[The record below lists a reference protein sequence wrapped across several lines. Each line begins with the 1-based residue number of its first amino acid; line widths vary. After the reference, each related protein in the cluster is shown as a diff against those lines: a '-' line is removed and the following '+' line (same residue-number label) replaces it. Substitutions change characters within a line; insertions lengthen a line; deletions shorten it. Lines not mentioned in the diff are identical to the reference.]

1 MTLPVST
8 TFDLFDWNSRAAYA
22 DDGSVEILSVT
33 DGFLAHCVTPYRSVV
48 AYRGGVVLTA
58 VAGVSGRQVAE
69 ARIDGVNVPGTFT
82 VEFDIEFIR
91 RDFEDYALPKR
102 LSATSRLYVGV
113 ASRGAFTV
121 GLLFSYAGI
130 YLANGPDDARPT
142 LLADSASL
150 LLDDTGAP
158 RQLTIRA
165 TVLEDTGRTTIYIA
179 PTDEA
184 YLQADGSGWPHLPN
198 LDAKYTLYAG
208 KTPDTQ
214 SDSIL
219 LHASVGREDGE
230 GDLAFKIKSWRL
242 ASSRVLPESKPTTS
256 IVAPFA
262 QLVGEVTNI
271 TAGNTVS
278 ESSAELVYEWNLEQQ
293 PAGAKPYATGGSA
306 AYVLV
311 GGAGELR
318 VKFREPTTRANDWT
332 FVLLKGAAGDPLALS
347 VNAASKRVSAR
358 LACDADGTVLT
369 RVVDLYRAITSSDWT
384 GFDVDVTSL
393 LVAELIDPLADN
405 DAALTTGSFRF
416 AHGALSTL
424 RAFSFIPDMPG
435 VYLFSLRVG
444 ATISAN
450 GVSTV
455 RYSDKAF
462 ATLHGQLSDQL
473 MAHTPGA
480 DFIFQYLPDFW
491 NLIPDRNIL
500 SHYWSSVVQAVGAE
514 LAALWQNDLSKTIS
528 SINRLYQR
536 RWLSYSPRID
546 VADSAAA
553 VLVTPSQL
561 CSAELQASTRPTT
574 GTSCSSGTSTAS
586 QTPAVVGPAVLY
598 AEALPPAVVT
608 VVEAE
613 RVEGLWTVVLADN
626 RFPYFSLLAERTAA
640 RFVESSV
647 IEDTTYSSKALQVG
661 DFVRVYSPETGVP
674 SLAEVVQTNVDNDV
688 YRFRISGY
696 TRSVDG
702 QPCRWDHLRG
712 DGVVRLEQKPYFW
725 LKEQSV
731 TDWGLRLG
739 DYAICDIVHPLTNA
753 EATVNIPIVAAA
765 GNHIFVDW
773 APLLSAMNSAASVI
787 TGVADRIYTEDSVA
801 GFEPKLRA
809 VVTVDRLPITQDLTS
824 IPTLGATPGA
834 PILVG
839 NFNYVVEH
847 ERVHFLPLVEGAAD
861 FTNPSDGRFLSSVR
875 FAPGLDAEADLPAFT
890 ARGASV
896 VVIPEGLDAGTYH
909 VDRLSGARLTL
920 PVALRTGK
928 HRFVIPAY
936 SYAHPMPETLWAE
949 VSYFDNW
956 RTIQRNFGVLVGLPR
971 DLLYPRDGVPPP
983 GTKPID
989 YLQAVRACWM
999 GFVFGPQIANI
1010 QLALQSFFDLP
1021 FTPTSGHVVD
1031 VVEPVERGDIG
1042 RILFLGAD
1050 GEVSTFTYPFGASLS
1065 VNPSTGRVIR
1075 GTDPATPEAERGD
1088 DWEDGE
1094 LPAFFPLVVC
1104 VSVDD
1109 EISAPDLLD
1118 ELGVSPAAR
1127 QHTFVARIPLSI
1139 VRSTE
1144 LFPLLRSFIT
1154 EVKPAYTNCIVIG
1167 NLGFHDDVGTTDYV
1181 TREARL
1187 HLSDVGYGSRAH
1199 AVLTD
1204 SWPYENSDADD
1215 AAMTQVWPT
1224 GETLGRPDSADG
1236 TWDASDVTEKFES
1249 GFLSAAFDDYS
1260 GDGGRNQQKNQH
1272 HPVNQLDGDLNV
1284 TACRLWVPVVKDQ
1297 QAEVEFTCGEEIT
1310 VLVDGLPVDGHIW
1323 NESPPVLLHVGA
1335 GEHPKIPF
1343 GVYSPQNVH
1352 PNTYLLLGF
1361 DNPNY
1366 AEKHNYGTE
1375 RRLDALAE
1383 LEGVVQLVG
1392 SQSGATAS
1400 ISLVPDRASEEH
1412 SAFFLL
1418 EKIFQEDLIA
1428 EHAPECRP
1436 LLLVT
1441 TYVPFGGIT
1450 QNALAVEGS
1459 LFDFATCPR
1468 LHQQVQTRPYR
1479 VLTVNNEQMVP
1490 SFGPGLCLAD
1500 ASLGLT
1506 YVHWDYADIGD
1517 VADTPT
1523 DIADFTFAASATQIE
1538 NIHAGFAILARKEFH
1553 YTHGFVS
1560 RSIPRPVLVLLS
1572 FDTGSGLLRLEG
1584 SAFIAP
1590 DYTNTGVL
1598 TADPTSYDGVLCGS
1612 WVFLRVSGTATEYAA
1627 GAVEFEEGTAAE
1639 GERTVLGIDGNVQT
1653 STGHVLIATP
1663 PASLPAGFY
1672 DVIVRHYR
1680 PYQMSD
1686 GGPRYVHVEES
1697 LLLEAFQISGISD
1710 ASSGAGVATAG
1721 VSSAGE

>member
-1 MTLPVST
+1 MTLPVSA

-22 DDGSVEILSVT
+22 ADGSAEILNVT

-58 VAGVSGRQVAE
+58 VAGIGGRQVAE

-102 LSATSRLYVGV
+102 LSATARLYVGV
-113 ASRGAFTV
+113 ASRGAYTV

-150 LLDDTGAP
+150 LLDDVGAP
-158 RQLTIRA
+158 RQLTVRA

-184 YLQADGSGWPHLPN
+184 YLQTDGSSWPHLPN

-242 ASSRVLPESKPTTS
+242 ASGRVLPESKPTTS

-262 QLVGEVTNI
+262 QLVGEVSNI
-271 TAGNTVS
+271 AAGNTIS

-293 PAGAKPYATGGSA
+293 PAGAKPYATGGSS

-311 GGAGELR
+311 GTAGELR
-318 VKFREPTTRANDWT
+318 IKFREPTTRANDWT
-332 FVLLKGAAGDPLALS
+332 FVLAKGAAGDALALS

-358 LACDADGTVLT
+358 LATDGDGVVLT

-393 LVAELIDPLADN
+393 LVAELIDPQADN
-405 DAALTTGSFRF
+405 DALLTSGSFRF

-424 RAFSFIPDMPG
+424 RTFSFIPDKPG

-444 ATISAN
+444 ATVSAN
-450 GVSTV
+450 GTSAV

-462 ATLHGQLSDQL
+462 ATVHGQLSDQL

-546 VADSAAA
+546 VADTALAT
-553 VLVTPSQL
+553 LVTPSQI
-561 CSAELQASTRPTT
+561 CSAELQASTRPIT
-574 GTSCSSGTSTAS
+574 GTNCSSGTSTAA
-586 QTPAVVGPAVLY
+586 QTPAVVGPGVLY
-598 AEALPPAVVT
+598 AEARPPAVVT
-608 VVEAE
+608 VVESE
-613 RVEGLWTVVLADN
+613 RVDGLWSVVLADN
-626 RFPYFSLLAERTAA
+626 RFPYFGLIAERTAA
-640 RFVESSV
+640 RFVESDV
-647 IEDTTYSSKALQVG
+647 IEDVTYSSKALQVG
-661 DFVRVYSPETGVP
+661 DFVRVYSPETGEP
-674 SLAEVVQTNVDNDV
+674 TLAEVAETSVDDDV

-696 TRSVDG
+696 TRPVDG
-702 QPCRWDHLRG
+702 QPCKWEHLRG
-712 DGVVRLEQKPYFW
+712 TGAVWLEQKPYFW

-731 TDWGLRLG
+731 NAWELRLG
-739 DYAICDIVHPLTNA
+739 DYAVCDIVNLLTNA
-753 EATVNIPIVAAA
+753 ETTVNIPIVAAA
-765 GNHIFVDW
+765 DYYIFVDW
-773 APLLSAMNSAASVI
+773 SSLLSAMNSASSAI
-787 TGVADRIYTEDSVA
+787 TGVVEAVYTENDIASFV
-801 GFEPKLRA
+801 PKLRA
-809 VVTVDRLPITQDLTS
+809 VVTVDRLPVTEDLTS
-824 IPTLGATPGA
+824 IPTMGATPGA
-834 PILVG
+834 PVLVG
-839 NFNYVVEH
+839 NFNYVVEN
-847 ERVHFLPLVEGAAD
+847 ERVRFIPLVEGTAD
-861 FTNPSDGRFLSSVR
+861 FSNPSDGRFLSSVR
-875 FAPGLDAEADLPAFT
+875 FAPGLDADADLPAFT

-896 VVIPEGLDAGTYH
+896 VVIPDGLDAGTYH

-920 PVALRTGK
+920 SAALHTGK
-928 HRFVIPAY
+928 HRFVVPAY

-971 DLLYPRDGVPPP
+971 EVLYPRAGAPAPHA
-983 GTKPID
+983 KPVD

-1021 FTPTSGHVVD
+1021 FTPMRGHVVD
-1031 VVEPVERGDIG
+1031 IVEPVERGDIG

-1050 GEVSTFTYPFGASLS
+1050 GEVSTFTYPFGATLS
-1065 VNPSTGRVIR
+1065 VNPATGRVIR
-1075 GTDPATPEAERGD
+1075 GTDPAIPEAERGEE
-1088 DWEDGE
+1088 WEDGE

-1104 VSVDD
+1104 VTVDD
-1109 EISAPDLLD
+1109 EVSSPDLLD

-1127 QHTFVARIPLSI
+1127 QHTFVARIPLST
-1139 VRSTE
+1139 VGSTE
-1144 LFPLLRSFIT
+1144 LFPLLRSFVS
-1154 EVKPAYTNCIVIG
+1154 EVKPAYTNCIVVG
-1167 NLGFHDDVGTTDYV
+1167 SLGFHDDVDTTDYV

-1215 AAMTQVWPT
+1215 AALAQVWPT
-1224 GETLGRPDSADG
+1224 GETLGRPDAASG
-1236 TWDASDVTEKFES
+1236 EWDSEDVTEKFES
-1249 GFLSAAFDDYS
+1249 GFLSAALDDYS
-1260 GDGGRNQQKNQH
+1260 GDGGRNKRKKQH

-1284 TACRLWVPVVKDQ
+1284 TACRLWVPVVKDL
-1297 QAEVEFTCGEEIT
+1297 QAEVEFACGEEIT
-1310 VLVDGLPVDGHIW
+1310 VTVDGLPVDGHIW
-1323 NESPPVLLHVGA
+1323 DESPPILLHVGA

-1383 LEGVVQLVG
+1383 LEGVVRLVG
-1392 SQSGATAS
+1392 SQTGATALV
-1400 ISLVPDRASEEH
+1400 SLVPNRASEEH

-1418 EKIFQEDLIA
+1418 EKIFQADLIA
-1428 EHAPECRP
+1428 ERAPECRP

-1441 TYVPFGGIT
+1441 TYIPFGGIT
-1450 QNALAVEGS
+1450 QNELAVEGS
-1459 LFDFATCPR
+1459 VFDFATCPR

-1500 ASLGLT
+1500 LALGLT
-1506 YVHWDYADIGD
+1506 YVHWDYED
-1517 VADTPT
+1517 VGAVEETPT
-1523 DIADFTFAASATQIE
+1523 NIGDFTFAASATQIE

-1560 RSIPRPVLVLLS
+1560 RSIPRPVLVS
-1572 FDTGSGLLRLEG
+1572 VAFDTASGVLRLEG

-1598 TADPTSYDGVLCGS
+1598 TAEPTSYDGVLCGS
-1612 WVFLRVSGTATEYAA
+1612 WVFLRVSGTEMEYAA
-1627 GAVEFEEGTAAE
+1627 RAVEFEEGTAAE
-1639 GERTVLGIDGNVQT
+1639 GVRTVLGIDGSVQT
-1653 STGHVLIATP
+1653 STGHVLLATP
-1663 PASLPAGFY
+1663 PVGLPTGFY
-1672 DVIVRHYR
+1672 DVVVRHYR

-1686 GGPRYVHVEES
+1686 GGPRYVYIEES
-1697 LLLEAFQISGISD
+1697 SLPEAFQISGISD
-1710 ASSGAGVATAG
+1710 ASAGAGVATAG
-1721 VSSAGE
+1721 VSSAGV